1 MRRILLFC
9 TALVLAG
16 SACGELLD
24 PAAAVV
30 NDQKITVDEIAE
42 SLERFEASPEFE
54 RLAQQGDAQE
64 LKRQVEQQL
73 LSQEIRRAVLQPKAE
88 SFGIEVTDED
98 VDARLEQIKQDFPSE
113 GAFEETLKEQG
124 LTLDQL
130 RELVRDNLLEE
141 QLRAKVTE
149 DVGPTPEELE
159 AHFEENRESY
169 VEVETQHIL
178 VDQKAVAQRIARQL
192 QRAPEDEVD
201 ELFAD
206 LAREFSTDPSGESGG
221 DLGTGNPGQFVPPF
235 RDAVNEMEVGEIS
248 DPVKTRFGFHVIRL
262 NDRTE
267 PTFEDVADQIQQE
280 LGAGAADRAWEGY
293 VAEAYEE
300 ADVKVN
306 PRYGEFDEDSL
317 QVVDPT
323 AEDVPG
329 AEEPDPQETPAQV
342 PGQPP
347 AEAPAP

>member
-1 MRRILLFC
+1 MRRISVLC
-9 TALVLAG
+9 IALVLVA

-30 NDQKITVDEIAE
+30 NGQKITVDEINE
-42 SLERFEASPEFE
+42 SLERFEASAEFE

-73 LSQEIRRAVLQPKAE
+73 LSQEIRRAVLEPKAE
-88 SFGIEVTDED
+88 SFGIEVTDEH
-98 VDARLEQIKQDFPSE
+98 VEARLEQIKQDFPSE

-149 DVGPTPEELE
+149 GVGPTQEELE
-159 AHFEENRESY
+159 GFFDANRERF
-169 VEVETQHIL
+169 VEVTTQHIL
-178 VDQKAVAQRIARQL
+178 VDDKAIAQRISRQL
-192 QRAPEDEVD
+192 QRAPEGKVD
-201 ELFAD
+201 DLFAG
-206 LAREFSTDPSGESGG
+206 LAKEFSTDPSGESGG
-221 DLGTGNPGQFVPPF
+221 DLGTGSAEQFVPPF
-235 RDAVNEMEVGEIS
+235 RAAVNEMEVGEIS
-248 DPVKTRFGFHVIRL
+248 DPVKTRFGYHVIRL

-267 PTFEDVADQIQQE
+267 PAFEDVADQISQE
-280 LGAGAADRAWEGY
+280 LGAGEADQEWERY

-300 ADVKVN
+300 AEVKVN

-317 QVVDPT
+317 QVVNPT

-329 AEEPDPQETPAQV
+329 AEEPDPQESPAQV